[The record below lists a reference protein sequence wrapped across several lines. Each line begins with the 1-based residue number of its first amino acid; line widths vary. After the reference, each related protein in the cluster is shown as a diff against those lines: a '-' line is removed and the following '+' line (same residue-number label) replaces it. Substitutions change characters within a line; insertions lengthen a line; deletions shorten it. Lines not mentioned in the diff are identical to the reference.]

1 MTGRYSEGKG
11 ESMRL
16 ADKLLLCAAVLYGA
30 ERVAAILIMGLR
42 MSSFITYW
50 EDNIFMYIFLALAA
64 VEYIKLLI
72 AWDRKRKE
80 KKSAK
85 AE

>member
-1 MTGRYSEGKG
+1 
-11 ESMRL
+11 
-16 ADKLLLCAAVLYGA
+16 
-30 ERVAAILIMGLR
+30 
-42 MSSFITYW
+42 
-50 EDNIFMYIFLALAA
+50 MYIFLTLAA